1 MKKVVFSTILVLAV
15 VSSTAQSEG
24 SSGQKAPLGATYAL
38 TDGKTVTKT
47 DENLTSSTQYYN
59 VVQVTKGTLNLNNCT
74 ISKTG
79 DGASGDNSSFYGTN
93 STIYAGDGTASSSTT
108 SAKDAKINIT
118 GGNITTSSQGA
129 NAIFATNGATIA
141 ADGVTID
148 NSQAVSRGMHA
159 TFGGIIN
166 ATNMT
171 ITTRKATSSTV
182 ATDRGGGT
190 VTISEST
197 LTAKGDKSAVLYS
210 TGTITATKVTGLS
223 EQGPIATV
231 EGTNY
236 AYINDCNMTSGSEK
250 RGLFLQQSGSG
261 DAEGK
266 QPVCSVTSST
276 LTMTNSSAPLVYIK
290 NVTGTVNLTDVSL
303 GIASGKLMV
312 VPESDGS
319 TGTLVLKTTQDSWT
333 YEGTVDAG
341 ASTNA
346 VVTVGENVVWNGAI
360 DTDNDATSAKVIVES
375 GATWNLTANSY
386 VTTLVINGTI
396 NRNGYTLT
404 CGSQSGSGTIN
415 ETTGVTKVTADKNQ
429 INSCYDLQGRKVAA
443 SKKGIIIMD
452 GKKIINQ

>member
-1 MKKVVFSTILVLAV
+1 MKRTILLSTMPVL
-15 VSSTAQSEG
+15 VSLTMMAQT
-24 SSGQKAPLGATYAL
+24 SSSQKAPLGASLTL
-38 TDGKTVTKT
+38 TDGTTVTKN
-47 DENLTSSTQYYN
+47 DETLSSSTQYYN

-74 ISKTG
+74 VSKTG

-108 SAKDAKINIT
+108 SAKDAQINIT
-118 GGNITTSSQGA
+118 GGTITTSSQGA
-129 NAIFATNGATIA
+129 NAIFATNGATIT

-148 NSQAVSRGMHA
+148 NSQTVSRGMHA

-171 ITTRKATSSTV
+171 ITTHKATSSTV

-190 VTISEST
+190 VTISKST

-210 TGTITATKVTGLS
+210 TGTITATEVTGLS

-236 AYINDCNMTSGSEK
+236 AYIINSDMTSGSEK

-261 DAEGK
+261 DAQGK

-276 LTMTNSSAPLVYIK
+276 LTMTNSTAPLVYIK
-290 NVTGTVNLTDVSL
+290 NVTGTVNLTDVTLS
-303 GIASGKLMV
+303 IASGKLMV

-333 YEGTVDAG
+333 YTGTVDAG
-341 ASTNA
+341 ESTKA
-346 VVTVGENVVWNGAI
+346 VVTVGANVTWQGAI
-360 DTDNDATSAKVIVES
+360 DTDNDAQSTSITIES

-386 VTTLVINGTI
+386 VTTLVNNGTI
-396 NRNGYTLT
+396 NCNGYTLT
-404 CGSQSGSGTIN
+404 CTSKSGSGTIN
-415 ETTGVTKVTADKNQ
+415 ETTGIGEIVSRQESDSK
-429 INSCYDLQGRKVAA
+429 CYDLMGRRANA
-443 SKKGIIIMD
+443 TTKGIVILN

>member
-1 MKKVVFSTILVLAV
+1 MKRKVILSTMLFLASTMMV
-15 VSSTAQSEG
+15 GQTSSS
-24 SSGQKAPLGATYAL
+24 QKAPLGASYSL
-38 TDGKTVTKT
+38 TDGTTVTKNGET
-47 DENLTSSTQYYN
+47 LSSSTQYYN
-59 VVQVTKGTLNLNNCT
+59 VVQVTNGTLNLNNCT

-79 DGASGDNSSFYGTN
+79 DGMSGDNSSFYGTN
-93 STIYAGDGTASSSTT
+93 STVYAGDGTGSSSTT
-108 SAKDAKINIT
+108 SAKNAKINMT
-118 GGNITTSSQGA
+118 GGTITTSSQGA
-129 NAIFATNGATIA
+129 NAIFATNGATIT

-148 NSQAVSRGMHA
+148 NSQTVSRGMHA

-166 ATNMT
+166 ATNMN

-210 TGTITATKVTGLS
+210 TGTITATSVTGLS

-236 AYINDCNMTSGSEK
+236 AYIINSNMTSGSEK

-276 LTMTNSSAPLVYIK
+276 LTMTNSTAPLIYIK
-290 NVTGTVNLTDVSL
+290 NVTGSVELTDVTLS
-303 GIASGKLMV
+303 IASGKLMV

-319 TGTLVLKTTQDSWT
+319 TGTLALRTTQDSWT
-333 YEGTVDAG
+333 YTGTVDAG
-341 ASTNA
+341 TSTKA
-346 VVTVGENVVWNGAI
+346 VVTVGANVTWEGAV
-360 DTDNDATSAKVIVES
+360 DSDNDAQSTSVTIES
-375 GATWNLTANSY
+375 GAVWNLTGNSY
-386 VTTLVINGTI
+386 VTTLVNYGTI

-404 CGSQSGSGTIN
+404 ATSTSGSGTIN
-415 ETTGVTKVTADKNQ
+415 ETSGISEAVSRQEADSK
-429 INSCYDLQGRKVAA
+429 CYDLTGRRVNVTT
-443 SKKGIIIMD
+443 KGLVIRN